1 MNDILP
7 DNRNSWAKLIGFIF
21 HPAVV
26 GAPTLLA
33 ILSDMSLAESIRWIG
48 LMLGVLLIPNI
59 LLQVVLQRK
68 GRFVYQRQTRLPM
81 YSVGWFSVL
90 VCLMLLI
97 GLSAPRVLIACL
109 LALLVWIPFQLFI
122 NQTLTKISIHVA
134 VISGCLTGLLV
145 LNKLESPILKLLAI
159 VIVVLTA
166 WARIKTKNHTRLQVV
181 LGAVVGC
188 LPVLI
193 VFPLVLR

>member
-7 DNRNSWAKLIGFIF
+7 DNRNPWAKLIGFIF

-81 YSVGWFSVL
+81 YSVGWVSVL
-90 VCLMLLI
+90 VCLMFLI

-159 VIVVLTA
+159 IIVVLTA

>member
-7 DNRNSWAKLIGFIF
+7 DNRNSVAKIVGLVF
-21 HPAVV
+21 HPAIV

-33 ILSDMSLAESIRWIG
+33 ILSEMTLIESLGWIG
-48 LMLGVLLIPNI
+48 LMLTLLLVPNI
-59 LLQVVLQRK
+59 VLQIILQQK

-81 YSVGWFSVL
+81 YIVGWCSVL
-90 VCLMLLI
+90 ICLLI
-97 GLSAPRVLIACL
+97 LVLLNAPRVLVACL
-109 LALLVWIPFQLFI
+109 LALLVWIPFQLTI

-145 LNKLESPILKLLAI
+145 LNKLDSLELKLVALI
-159 VIVVLTA
+159 ILFLTA
-166 WARIKTKNHTRLQVV
+166 WARIKTKNHTMLQVT

-188 LPVLI
+188 LPVLV

>member
-7 DNRNSWAKLIGFIF
+7 DNRNPWAKFIGFIF

-59 LLQVVLQRK
+59 LLQVLLQRK

-81 YSVGWFSVL
+81 YSVGWVSVL
-90 VCLMLLI
+90 VCLMILI

-159 VIVVLTA
+159 IIVVLTA

>member
-7 DNRNSWAKLIGFIF
+7 DNRNPWAKLIGFIF
-21 HPAVV
+21 HPALV
-26 GAPTLLA
+26 GAPTLLT

-81 YSVGWFSVL
+81 YSVGWVSVL
-90 VCLMLLI
+90 VCLMILI

-122 NQTLTKISIHVA
+122 NQMLTKISIHVA